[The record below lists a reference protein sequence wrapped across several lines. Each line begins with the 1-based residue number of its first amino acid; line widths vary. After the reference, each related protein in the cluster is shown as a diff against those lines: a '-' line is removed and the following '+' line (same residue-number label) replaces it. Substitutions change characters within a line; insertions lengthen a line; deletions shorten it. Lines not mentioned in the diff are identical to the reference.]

1 MDFLSVIILTVVN
14 IFVCLSLPKLLSLL
28 LRTKQE
34 SSSSSVGAR
43 EMEEYPVRT
52 PELTLSHENA

>member
-1 MDFLSVIILTVVN
+1 MDFLSVIILTGVN

-28 LRTKQE
+28 LRTKKE
-34 SSSSSVGAR
+34 SSFSSVDAT
-43 EMEEYPVRT
+43 EMEEYPVCT